1 MAFRRDLGEN
11 VDEGLVGSDQ
21 KSCTLDTH
29 DLLAVHVLF
38 LHHAKL
44 IADFLVYISKECV
57 RKVVFRPEFGLCL
70 RRIARNAEDHGAGGL
85 QLLERIA
92 KAAGLDGAARSI
104 GSGIKKENYGFAFK
118 VREAYFF
125 LLAGFQREVG
135 DFGIEFHGDSPRML
149 NRLTISLHYGRA
161 ERGASLHR
169 KRFSRIAGIV
179 AVAIG
184 LVFAVGALA
193 QYPGQIAKKDKDTPE
208 LRAVAVLEWTGD
220 LGKPKTSRL
229 VPVTVFDGEQLQDGG
244 VYLARPQPLA
254 VDAGVE
260 YILQKNGARLGLFDV
275 MNAGQEQ
282 GSWVGFGSWKPT
294 PVAKPKPAPV
304 DQGKVD
310 EEESDKPTLHRKHSG
325 DASGDSGSSTGGQ
338 ATAPDPDRPTLHK
351 KSSNDD
357 SGSGNSGSTTSSTSG
372 STSAPDPDR
381 PTLHKQPD
389 SSQTSGTDSNESSAS
404 NSDPDRPALKR
415 GKQKQSADE
424 GYVES
429 VNTTDPD
436 RPRLMRGKS
445 ADSSP
450 DVTPTLMGLPSDM
463 EQAVAVSDPKNR
475 PEHPWNYSWS
485 DPADELKMKAELEDI
500 ARSALGIKPQPA
512 AAPKRITAR
521 AKTKPVPA
529 AAPPPLAGAEFRVF
543 ELAYGSGATLVLT
556 AHTDGPPTQQK
567 FITLIAQPDLYGSL
581 LVLFKSVT
589 DGAHLDDTPRMRLVD
604 AVDAMADNRGEL
616 LFELRGSTQRQFALY
631 RVLRGTA
638 KELFVTGGGA
648 VTTAERN

>member
-1 MAFRRDLGEN
+1 
-11 VDEGLVGSDQ
+11 
-21 KSCTLDTH
+21 
-29 DLLAVHVLF
+29 
-38 LHHAKL
+38 
-44 IADFLVYISKECV
+44 
-57 RKVVFRPEFGLCL
+57 
-70 RRIARNAEDHGAGGL
+70 
-85 QLLERIA
+85 
-92 KAAGLDGAARSI
+92 
-104 GSGIKKENYGFAFK
+104 
-118 VREAYFF
+118 
-125 LLAGFQREVG
+125 
-135 DFGIEFHGDSPRML
+135 ML

-169 KRFSRIAGIV
+169 KRFFRIAGIV
-179 AVAIG
+179 AVALG
-184 LVFAVGALA
+184 VLFAVSASA

-229 VPVTVFDGEQLQDGG
+229 VPITVFDGEQLQDGG

-254 VDAGVE
+254 VEAGVE

-282 GSWVGFGSWKPT
+282 GSWVGFGTWKPM
-294 PVAKPKPAPV
+294 PVAKPRPAPV
-304 DQGKVD
+304 MDQGKVD
-310 EEESDKPTLHRKHSG
+310 EESDKPTLHRKRSG
-325 DASGDSGSSTGGQ
+325 DASGDSGSSSGGQ
-338 ATAPDPDRPTLHK
+338 ASAPDPDRPTLHK

-357 SGSGNSGSTTSSTSG
+357 SGSANSGSTSD
-372 STSAPDPDR
+372 STSASDPDR

-389 SSQTSGTDSNESSAS
+389 SSQTSGNDSSKSSAS
-404 NSDPDRPALKR
+404 ASDPDRPALKR
-415 GKQKQSADE
+415 GKQKQAADE

-429 VNTTDPD
+429 LNTTDPD

-450 DVTPTLMGLPSDM
+450 EEPPTLMGLPTDM

-475 PEHPWNYSWS
+475 PEHPWSFSWT
-485 DPADELKMKAELEDI
+485 DPADELKIKAALEDI
-500 ARSALGIKPQPA
+500 ARSALGIKPQAA
-512 AAPKRITAR
+512 AAPKRTTAR
-521 AKTKPVPA
+521 TKTKPVPSA
-529 AAPPPLAGAEFRVF
+529 PPPPLAGEEFRVF

-556 AHTDGPPTQQK
+556 AHTDGPPGREK
-567 FITLIAQPDLYGSL
+567 FVTLIAQPDLYGSL
-581 LVLFKSVT
+581 LVLFKSVA

-648 VTTAERN
+648 TTTAER